1 MRPLKIMIAASGI
14 ALAVAASAPVLA
26 QSDKVLARV
35 NGVAITEADVTAL
48 RDQLGPALAK
58 VPESERGRLWA
69 ELVQYLIESML
80 IGVAVEK
87 EKLTQSPEY
96 KAQLEFYRQRAMRE
110 FYMNKRARD
119 TVKEADARKFYD
131 EKIGQIKPETEVRV
145 RHILVATEEEAH
157 EIIERLGRGADF
169 AELAKEK
176 STAPSRVQG
185 GDLGYFTASQAPK
198 EFSDA
203 AFALEKGGVSEPV
216 ETEQGWN
223 VIKLEDKR
231 EKKPPA
237 FDDVKSEILEA
248 LIQQKQVEVMTGLQE
263 KADIEIVDSDIAKA
277 MGEAARGS
285 FSQ

>member
-87 EKLTQSPEY
+87 EKLTESPEY

>member
-58 VPESERGRLWA
+58 VPKSERGRLWA

-87 EKLTQSPEY
+87 EKLTESPEY

-131 EKIGQIKPETEVRV
+131 EKIGQTKPETEVRV

>member
-1 MRPLKIMIAASGI
+1 MRSLKTMIAASGI
-14 ALAVAASAPVLA
+14 AFAVTASAPVLA

-35 NGVAITEADVTAL
+35 NGVEITEADVTAL
-48 RDQLGPALAK
+48 RDQLGAALAK
-58 VPESERGRLWA
+58 VPESDRARLRA

-80 IGVAVEK
+80 IGAAVEK
-87 EKLTQSPEY
+87 EKLTEAPDYQ
-96 KAQLEFYRQRAMRE
+96 ARLEFYRQRAMRE
-110 FYMNKRARD
+110 FYMQKRAHE
-119 TVKEADARKFYD
+119 TVEEADARKFYD
-131 EKIGQIKPETEVRV
+131 QKIGQIKPETEVRV

-157 EIIERLGRGADF
+157 DIIERLGRGADF

-176 STAPSRVQG
+176 STAPSKIQG
-185 GDLGYFTASQAPK
+185 GDLGYFTAGQAPK
-198 EFSDA
+198 EFSDV

-237 FDDVKSEILEA
+237 FDDVKSEILQA
-248 LIQQKQVEVMTGLQE
+248 LVQQKQVEVMKGLQD
-263 KADIEIVDSDIAKA
+263 KADIEIVDSEIAKA
-277 MGEAARGS
+277 LGEAARGS